1 MLLVVLGIAHWV
13 DPLAEGLL
21 ATYYADS
28 QWQSD
33 PVHEAIELQP
43 STDALV
49 AAWQGDPPQRFSA
62 TWAGSLM
69 AWRSGTYTFATTSDD
84 GSWLYIDGH
93 LIVDNG
99 GRHGAQTVAG
109 ALHLDRGVHSIF
121 VKYFQ
126 DGGDLRFA
134 LVWARDGQSMTMVP
148 PWILSS
154 RHAGPAR
161 TLASV
166 LLRLGL
172 EGAFWLWVGAILILG
187 AETLRPHLVRH
198 ARTLAADSTGR
209 ALLMVIA
216 GSTVLNATGIWWGLP
231 ALWAGDEIT
240 PTSVLL
246 SLSQGFT
253 NGWFNRY
260 PPFHFYVLTIVFSP
274 WLVAKHFGWIRLTY
288 QFQDVLLPLLSRLVS
303 VAAGVGTLIAV
314 YAGGARAFGRRAGVF
329 AAAMVALLVPFIYYA
344 KTANPEVP
352 YVFWFAVSL
361 VFYLRLLD
369 GGSLKDGILFA
380 VAATLAICT
389 KDQAYA
395 LYLLT
400 PAVVVYHLW
409 RINREK
415 GFPHPL
421 RCAILNGRLALIGLA
436 AAVVFAV
443 VHNIPF
449 NAAGFIHHVRDI
461 TGIGSEPYR
470 MVEPTLAGRLALLRL
485 TADLNQRSWGWPLW
499 IVSLIGVMVAVTEK
513 RTRRVAVALLLV
525 IVGYYVGFIDTILY
539 VYDRYLLPICIVQ
552 ALFGG
557 LAVDRFLQGRR
568 AIVPRWRTA
577 VVTSVFAYTVLYATT
592 VDVLMVRDSRRTIEA
607 WLQARVTSAQLIGTV
622 FPPTVLP
629 RLDDFNTAD
638 LGSIDDLREAKPAY
652 YVLNAD
658 YARAIPVDTGL
669 GHLIRG
675 LQQQT
680 LGYRLAFRCRT
691 AAPWP
696 WLPAA
701 HPDLVGARLEAQSF
715 STLRDINPTMEIY
728 ERADVR
734 RPVLP

>member
-1 MLLVVLGIAHWV
+1 MLLVVMGVAHWL
-13 DPLAEGLL
+13 DPLPEGLL

-33 PVHEAIELQP
+33 PVHVATELQP
-43 STDALV
+43 STDTLV
-49 AAWQGDPPQRFSA
+49 AAWQGNPPPRFSA

-99 GRHGAQTVAG
+99 GHHGARTSDG

-134 LVWARDGQSMTMVP
+134 LLWARDGQPMTMVP

-154 RHAGPAR
+154 RHAGTAR

-166 LLRLGL
+166 LLRVGL
-172 EGAFWLWVGAILILG
+172 EGAVCLWVGAILILG
-187 AETLRPHLVRH
+187 AATLRPYVVGQ
-198 ARTLAADSTGR
+198 ARTPAADSTGR

-216 GSTVLNATGIWWGLP
+216 GSTALNTIGIWWGLP

-246 SLSQGFT
+246 SLSHGFT

-274 WLVAKHFGWIRLTY
+274 WLVAKHFGWIQLSY
-288 QFQDVLLPLLSRLVS
+288 QFQDMLLPLLSRLVS
-303 VAAGVGTLIAV
+303 VAAGTGTLIAV
-314 YAGGARAFGRRAGVF
+314 YACGARAFGRRAGVF
-329 AAAMVALLVPFIYYA
+329 AAAMMALLAQFVYYS

-369 GGSLKDGILFA
+369 TGALEDGILFV
-380 VAATLAICT
+380 VAGMLAICT

-395 LYLLT
+395 LYLST
-400 PAVVVYHLW
+400 PAVVVYHFW
-409 RINREK
+409 RLNRAR
-415 GFPHPL
+415 GLPHPL
-421 RCAILNGRLALIGLA
+421 RRAIFNVRLALIGLA
-436 AAVVFAV
+436 ATAVFAV

-449 NAAGFIHHVRDI
+449 NASGFIHHVRDI

-470 MVEPTLAGRLALLRL
+470 MVEPTLGGRLALVRL

-499 IVSLIGVMVAVTEK
+499 IVSLAGLIVAVGDR
-513 RTRRVAVALLLV
+513 RTWRVTAALVLV
-525 IVGYYVGFIDTILY
+525 MVGYYVGFIDTILY
-539 VYDRYLLPICIVQ
+539 VYDRYLLPICVVQ
-552 ALFGG
+552 ALLGG
-557 LAVDRFLQGRR
+557 LALDRFLGGRALQG
-568 AIVPRWRTA
+568 WRVA
-577 VVTSVFAYTVLYATT
+577 LVTGAFAYTLLYATT
-592 VDVLMVRDSRRTIEA
+592 VDVLMVRDSRRTTEA
-607 WLQARVTSAQLIGTV
+607 WLRARVSPTDLVGTV

-629 RLDDFNTAD
+629 RLDEFDTED
-638 LGSIDDLREAKPAY
+638 LGSIHDLQEAKPAY

-669 GHLIRG
+669 GQVIQG
-675 LQQQT
+675 LQRQT
-680 LGYRLAFRCRT
+680 LGYRLVFRCRT
-691 AAPWP
+691 ASPWP

-701 HPDLVGARLEAQSF
+701 HPDLVGARLETQSL
-715 STLRDINPTMEIY
+715 STLRAINPTMEIY
-728 ERADVR
+728 ERVDVR
-734 RPVLP
+734 RPIHP